1 MITMNQK
8 PLDIPASVVKAICAV
23 QLGLDGAVKKTSYNQ
38 QGGYKFAS
46 TDDIYASVTK
56 LMGEAGLSILC
67 LEDSVEIKR
76 FETEK
81 NGDKK
86 TVQWGLFQFSFVVA
100 ASDGAT
106 WQHPSLK
113 RTVYVQ
119 ILGAQTFQAAQS
131 YAEKAFLRSLFK
143 LPTGDMDLDSMPQGE
158 TEEDQVALSS
168 PRKRKSSSG
177 AKKDGTTNVF
187 EEIRAAIRDA
197 TSRQALIQVRT
208 DYADEW
214 GQMPMKWDELLN
226 NEYEDKLLGFGA
238 REAAE

>member
-1 MITMNQK
+1 MKTFEPKQN
-8 PLDIPASVVKAICAV
+8 DIPGSIVQGICAV

-46 TDDIYASVTK
+46 TDDIYASTTK

-76 FETEK
+76 FEQEK
-81 NGDKK
+81 NGEKK
-86 TVQWGLFQFSFVVA
+86 IVQWGLFQFSFVLA
-100 ASDGAT
+100 ASDGST
-106 WQHPSLK
+106 WQHPNLK

-158 TEEDQVALSS
+158 TEEDQIALSQTK
-168 PRKRKSSSG
+168 KRKSSSG
-177 AKKDGTTNVF
+177 AKKDGTSELFN
-187 EEIRAAIRDA
+187 EIRAKIEGASSLDYL
-197 TSRQALIQVRT
+197 QQVRT
-208 DYADEW
+208 LYADEW
-214 GQMPMKWDELLN
+214 AEMPTKWNDLLN
-226 NEYEDKLLGFGA
+226 DTYEDKMLQF
-238 REAAE
+238 RPEAAQ

>member
-1 MITMNQK
+1 MKTFEPKQN
-8 PLDIPASVVKAICAV
+8 DIPGAIVQGICAV

-81 NGDKK
+81 NGEKK
-86 TVQWGLFQFSFVVA
+86 TVQWGLFQFSFVLA
-100 ASDGAT
+100 AADGST
-106 WQHPSLK
+106 WQHASLR

-158 TEEDQVALSS
+158 SEEDQVALTQ

-177 AKKDGTTNVF
+177 AKKDGTDAVF
-187 EEIRAAIRDA
+187 NEIRKEISEAKTREG
-197 TSRQALIQVRT
+197 LIQLRT
-208 DYADEW
+208 TYAEEW
-214 GQMPMKWDELLN
+214 GQMPMRWDEIIEG
-226 NEYEDKLLGFGA
+226 EYEDKLLSFP
-238 REAAE
+238 RKEAAE